1 MLSSLPTG
9 PLVAT
14 LLVALLAVLLALFE
28 AALTSLTRIR
38 RSEPPAIE
46 RSGALARLAPQP
58 SRVRRAAV
66 VVRLLLLA
74 GMLVV
79 VVVGWAGGSA
89 WPAVVAAVA
98 LSLLHLLE
106 QQGQLRLFGAR
117 APWLA
122 AAAAAVLSPFAA
134 LVPAGRRGA
143 AEPEDHASAA
153 GALEDLADLFAT
165 APEDRQRMVQALLDL
180 EQSTVEDIMVPRS
193 DVVGVDLQ
201 ADWDDIIDLLAHT
214 PHTRLPL
221 YDGDLQHVIGVLH
234 MKRIANELAAG
245 RLDRAR
251 LRELAGRKEIF
262 FIPEGTN
269 LQAQLMA
276 FRKLRRRIA
285 FVVDEYGDVLGLVA
299 LEDILEEIVG
309 EFTTQPGS
317 LHRHV
322 QVQADGSLVVAGNA
336 AVRGL
341 NRSLGWNLPTDGPRT
356 LSGLIVECLETI
368 PGPGTR
374 LTLGAHEV
382 EILQVGDNTVRT
394 ARVWPAASD

>member
-1 MLSSLPTG
+1 
-9 PLVAT
+9 V
-14 LLVALLAVLLALFE
+14 VLLAILLALFE

-38 RSEPPAIE
+38 QPHTALPG
-46 RSGALARLAPQP
+46 RSGTAARVAAHPLRA
-58 SRVRRAAV
+58 RRAAAIL
-66 VVRLLLLA
+66 RWSLLA
-74 GMLVV
+74 AIFVLAAA
-79 VVVGWAGGSA
+79 GWTRGSA
-89 WPAVVAAVA
+89 WPALAAAAA

-122 AAAAAVLSPFAA
+122 AAAAAVLSPLSA
-134 LVPAGRRGA
+134 LLSTAREGA
-143 AEPEDHASAA
+143 TEPTNSASAA

-165 APEDRQRMVQALLDL
+165 APEDRQRMVQALLAL
-180 EQSTVEDIMVPRS
+180 EQFTVEDIMVPRNE
-193 DVVGVDLQ
+193 VVGVDLQ
-201 ADWDDIIDLLAHT
+201 ASWDDIIDLLAHI
-214 PHTRLPL
+214 PHTRIPL

-245 RLDRAR
+245 RLTHTR
-251 LRELAGRKEIF
+251 LRELAGRREML
-262 FIPEGTN
+262 FIPEGTS

-317 LHRHV
+317 LHR
-322 QVQADGSLVVAGNA
+322 QIQAQADGSYVVAGGT
-336 AVRGL
+336 AVRRL
-341 NRSLGWNLPTDGPRT
+341 NKFQGWHLPSNGPRT

-368 PGPGTR
+368 PAPGTR
-374 LTLGAHEV
+374 LMLGAHRV
-382 EILQVGDNTVRT
+382 EILQVGDNMVRT
-394 ARVWPAASD
+394 SRVWPAGKD

>member
-1 MLSSLPTG
+1 VVLIT
-9 PLVAT
+9 
-14 LLVALLAVLLALFE
+14 VLLALFE

-38 RSEPPAIE
+38 QPYTALPG
-46 RSGALARLAPQP
+46 RSGAAARIAAQP
-58 SRVRRAAV
+58 LRARRAAAIL
-66 VVRLLLLA
+66 RWSLLA
-74 GMLVV
+74 AIFVLAAA
-79 VVVGWAGGSA
+79 GWARGSA
-89 WPAVVAAVA
+89 WPALAAAAA

-122 AAAAAVLSPFAA
+122 AAAAAVLSPLSTLLPAA
-134 LVPAGRRGA
+134 REGN
-143 AEPEDHASAA
+143 AESDDGPSAA

-165 APEDRQRMVQALLDL
+165 APEDRQHMVQALLDL
-180 EQSTVEDIMVPRS
+180 EQFTVEDIMVPRNE
-193 DVVGVDLQ
+193 VVGVDLQ
-201 ADWDDIIDLLAHT
+201 ASWDDIVDLLANI
-214 PHTRLPL
+214 PHTRIPL

-245 RLDRAR
+245 RLTRTR
-251 LRELAGRKEIF
+251 LRELAGRREAF

-317 LHRHV
+317 LRRHI
-322 QVQADGSLVVAGNA
+322 QAQADGSFVVTGNA

-341 NRSLGWNLPTDGPRT
+341 NKSLGWHLPTDGPRT
-356 LSGLIVECLETI
+356 LSGLIIECLETI
-368 PGPGTR
+368 PAPGPR
-374 LTLGAHEV
+374 LMLGAHRV
-382 EILQVGDNTVRT
+382 EILQVGDNMVRT
-394 ARVWPAASD
+394 SRVWPATED